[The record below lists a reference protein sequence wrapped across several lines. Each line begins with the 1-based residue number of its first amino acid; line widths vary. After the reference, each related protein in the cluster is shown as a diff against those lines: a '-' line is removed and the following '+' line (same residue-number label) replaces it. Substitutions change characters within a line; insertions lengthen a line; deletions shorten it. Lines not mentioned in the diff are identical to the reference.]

1 MLGRF
6 LVAAITGLV
15 VWKYRDSL
23 REYAK
28 GNLEPAREKVDGLLR
43 TVQST
48 SEVLLDQ
55 AKEQL
60 SSRLG
65 SVREKVRVSGS
76 ETRETDRRAPTVARH
91 CRALGRCP
99 SGKWEEL
106 TPRKCCKGSPKAA
119 PGTGPR
125 RLRVVGLSSTPPYL
139 YGTPESHRRGS
150 TGRHASASE
159 TLSAY
164 FR

>member
-1 MLGRF
+1 MLWEGVNPKTLGRTHMLGRF

-15 VWKYRDSL
+15 VWKYRDIL

-28 GNLEPAREKVDGLLR
+28 GNFEPAREKVHGLLQ

-65 SVREKVRVSGS
+65 SAREKVRVSGS
-76 ETRETDRRAPTVARH
+76 EARERPTDRRAPTVARR
-91 CRALGRCP
+91 CRAPGRCT
-99 SGKWEEL
+99 SGK
-106 TPRKCCKGSPKAA
+106 
-119 PGTGPR
+119 
-125 RLRVVGLSSTPPYL
+125 
-139 YGTPESHRRGS
+139 
-150 TGRHASASE
+150 
-159 TLSAY
+159 
-164 FR
+164 

>member
-1 MLGRF
+1 MLGRL
-6 LVAAITGLV
+6 LVAAIAGLV

-28 GNLEPAREKVDGLLR
+28 GNSEPAREKVEGLLR

-65 SVREKVRVSGS
+65 SAREKVRSSGS
-76 ETRETDRRAPTVARH
+76 GALATDRPNTSDGDTSLSRA
-91 CRALGRCP
+91 
-99 SGKWEEL
+99 
-106 TPRKCCKGSPKAA
+106 GS
-119 PGTGPR
+119 
-125 RLRVVGLSSTPPYL
+125 VHVGEVKS
-139 YGTPESHRRGS
+139 
-150 TGRHASASE
+150 
-159 TLSAY
+159 
-164 FR
+164 

>member
-76 ETRETDRRAPTVARH
+76 ETRETDRPKSSDSGTSLSRAGSVPFGEVG
-91 CRALGRCP
+91 RAN
-99 SGKWEEL
+99 
-106 TPRKCCKGSPKAA
+106 
-119 PGTGPR
+119 
-125 RLRVVGLSSTPPYL
+125 SSEVL
-139 YGTPESHRRGS
+139 
-150 TGRHASASE
+150 
-159 TLSAY
+159 
-164 FR
+164 